1 MSRRV
6 MRLIYSGKST
16 RLVIGTRAN
25 VCLGKGR
32 RFGYVVLF
40 VYGMCVLNYPLSSP
54 DSHRL
59 PLLVF
64 VYTCIRL
71 AATGLLI

>member
-1 MSRRV
+1 M
-6 MRLIYSGKST
+6 LC
-16 RLVIGTRAN
+16 
-25 VCLGKGR
+25 CLYMG
-32 RFGYVVLF
+32 
-40 VYGMCVLNYPLSSP
+40 CVLNYPLSSP

-71 AATGLLI
+71 AATGLLV

>member
-1 MSRRV
+1 MV
-6 MRLIYSGKST
+6 KVLGLCK
-16 RLVIGTRAN
+16 GTRAN

-32 RFGYVVLF
+32 RLGYVVLF

-59 PLLVF
+59 SRFWCMF